1 MIGGHLLMLYELQN
15 KYIKIKVNTLG
26 AELKSLYSLHNN
38 KEYLWS
44 GNPDYWKRSAP
55 ILFPFVGR
63 LNKQQYRYNGKTYK
77 MGQHGFAR
85 DKEFQLIEKKD
96 NKLSFLLTEDKQSY
110 AIYPFK
116 FNLTQEYELQE
127 NKLIVSWKVTNTD
140 KKLLYFSIGAHPA
153 FICPFSDNEKTCRL
167 KFNTDKSLSY
177 RLVNKDSLL
186 ADEFHPLILQDSIWQ
201 FTKDVFNKD
210 AYILENYQINSI
222 ALLNKDNDPYL
233 TIHFQSPVVG
243 IWSPAH
249 KNAPFICLEPWYGR
263 CDAENF
269 AGKLKDRDFSNAL
282 PGGST
287 FSTQYEIEI
296 NL

>member
-77 MGQHGFAR
+77 MSQHGFAR

-140 KKLLYFSIGAHPA
+140 KKLS
-153 FICPFSDNEKTCRL
+153 SK
-167 KFNTDKSLSY
+167 KS
-177 RLVNKDSLL
+177 
-186 ADEFHPLILQDSIWQ
+186 
-201 FTKDVFNKD
+201 
-210 AYILENYQINSI
+210 
-222 ALLNKDNDPYL
+222 
-233 TIHFQSPVVG
+233 
-243 IWSPAH
+243 
-249 KNAPFICLEPWYGR
+249 
-263 CDAENF
+263 
-269 AGKLKDRDFSNAL
+269 
-282 PGGST
+282 
-287 FSTQYEIEI
+287 
-296 NL
+296 